1 MSSVS
6 YAEHYAGTHS
16 GAQLCGAKPVQRF
29 VSNVVNEQTAQEQA
43 EVLEQAVLDAIA
55 AAEADQLQKEQ
66 EAANL
71 FGQRAEIAV
80 ALDNSKPG
88 DVLKLSDG
96 TIVHRR

>member
-1 MSSVS
+1 MSVKYSNHDDVS
-6 YAEHYAGTHS
+6 NIHLRGS
-16 GAQLCGAKPVQRF
+16 KPMERHVN
-29 VSNVVNEQTAQEQA
+29 NVVNEQTAQEQA
-43 EVLEQAVLDAIA
+43 DAIEQAVYENIEAF
-55 AAEADQLQKEQ
+55 EADQKRKEE
-66 EAANL
+66 EAAAL